1 MGKNVPGHFIRRPSL
16 WRQISAIAWRRPND
30 PTTYGTLDVDATA
43 VLRYVDRLRTETGQH
58 VTVTH
63 VVVRALGLALRAHP
77 ECNAFLRLGKLYQ
90 REQVDIFVLVAQP
103 PAAKEADRDQRA
115 DLSGV
120 RLERVDEQSVVQI
133 ASGLEEQKAELRG
146 GRDRRVGPLK
156 RYLTRPP
163 RLIARFG
170 LSLVTFLQYELNLD
184 LSGLGIPRD
193 TFGGALVTSMGM
205 MGIKYAVAP
214 LVPAMRHSMMLAV
227 GRIEE
232 RAVVRHGEIVIRPIM
247 PLAATLD
254 HRIIDGYHA
263 SRLAQTFTRLLED
276 PEGLGV

>member
-16 WRQISAIAWRRPND
+16 WRQISAIAWGSPND
-30 PTTYGTLDVDATA
+30 PTIYGTLDVDATA
-43 VLRYVDRLRTETGQH
+43 VLRYVERLRAETGQH

-77 ECNAFLRLGKLYQ
+77 ECNAFLRFGKLYQ
-90 REQVDIFVLVAQP
+90 REEVDIFVLVAQP
-103 PAAKEADRDQRA
+103 PAAREAGREQRA

-120 RLERVDEQSVVQI
+120 RLARVDEQSVIEI
-133 ASGLEEQKAELRG
+133 ARGLEEQKQELRG
-146 GRDRRVGPLK
+146 GRDQRVGPLK

-163 RLIARFG
+163 QLIARLG
-170 LSLVTFLQYELNLD
+170 LGLVTFLQYELNLD
-184 LSGLGIPRD
+184 LSRLGIPRD

-205 MGIKYAVAP
+205 MGIKYAVPP
-214 LVPAMRHSMMLAV
+214 LVPAMRHSIMLAV

-232 RAVVRHGEIVIRPIM
+232 RPVVRDGAIVVRPIM

-254 HRIIDGYHA
+254 HRIVDGYHA
-263 SRLAQTFTRLLED
+263 SRLAETFTRLLED
-276 PEGLGV
+276 PEGMGV